1 MEIPGV
7 DNNTQ
12 NFNNHPIEIPGVEIP
27 GVDNDND
34 EKRRY
39 ININLRDTLR
49 INYKFI
55 HDGKEIPMNDKE
67 EMIFLHIN
75 DKNDIEEDLIDE
87 YEAEYM
93 FLTEKM
99 GWKDNTQIESRR
111 HYLFLTE
118 QMNWRKGLKI
128 FKEKGETDVTKELQ
142 QIHDM
147 EGFQPKH

>member
-12 NFNNHPIEIPGVEIP
+12 NVNNHPIEIPGVEIP

-39 ININLRDTLR
+39 INMNLRYVSR

-87 YEAEYM
+87 YEAEHI
-93 FLTEKM
+93 FL
-99 GWKDNTQIESRR
+99 IE
-111 HYLFLTE
+111 
-118 QMNWRKGLKI
+118 
-128 FKEKGETDVTKELQ
+128 
-142 QIHDM
+142 
-147 EGFQPKH
+147 